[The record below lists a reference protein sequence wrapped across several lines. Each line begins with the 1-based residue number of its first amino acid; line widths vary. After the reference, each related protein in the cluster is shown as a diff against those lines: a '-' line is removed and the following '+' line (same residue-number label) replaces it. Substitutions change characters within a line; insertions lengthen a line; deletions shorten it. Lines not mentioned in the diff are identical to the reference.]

1 MKNNKKVKTKKSIK
15 EKSNKKILS
24 EKDESI
30 QTLSAEVES
39 LKDKNV
45 RLLAEFDNFQRRS
58 FAEKEALNKYQGI
71 DLLKDL
77 LPGFDDIERAIHHKA
92 ADDQSISEAIE
103 LINSKI
109 GNVLKKYSI
118 IKIKS
123 LGEKFNPALHEA
135 LIEQNSDEI
144 EEGKIME
151 EYESGYMYHDRVIRH
166 AKVVVSKGKS

>member
-77 LPGFDDIERAIHHKA
+77 LPGFDDIERAIWT
-92 ADDQSISEAIE
+92 
-103 LINSKI
+103 
-109 GNVLKKYSI
+109 LKD
-118 IKIKS
+118 
-123 LGEKFNPALHEA
+123 LGL
-135 LIEQNSDEI
+135 S
-144 EEGKIME
+144 
-151 EYESGYMYHDRVIRH
+151 
-166 AKVVVSKGKS
+166 